1 MSAGRLL
8 RFLLAFMVICLAL
21 PALPARSEVELSFY
35 GGAQSTRPS
44 TIRSATLGDD
54 RVSWEARPFEVPKYY
69 GLRAQW
75 WSDRHLGFG
84 VDFSHSK
91 AYADDPTKYG
101 YETLNFSHGL
111 NVLTANIWYRF
122 DSRGK
127 ITPYV
132 GAGLGVAIPHVEVQP
147 IGLGSTATYQV
158 AGPAVTVVVG
168 ASMPIAGRWSLFTE
182 YKGSFS
188 RLKTKLDTG
197 DRLDTDI
204 FTDALNVGVSLRF

>member
-1 MSAGRLL
+1 MPGGRLV
-8 RFLLAFMVICLAL
+8 RFVVACLVFCLAL

-35 GGAQSTRPS
+35 GGTQSARPS
-44 TIRSATLGDD
+44 MIRSATLGDD
-54 RVSWEARPFEVPKYY
+54 RVNWEARPFEVPQYY

-84 VDFSHSK
+84 FDFSHAK
-91 AYADDPTKYG
+91 AYADDPAKYG

-111 NVLTANIWYRF
+111 NTVTANIWYRF
-122 DSRGK
+122 DARGK

-147 IGLGSTATYQV
+147 IGLGDTGNYQI
-158 AGPAVTVVVG
+158 AGPAVTVVIG
-168 ASMPIAGRWSLFTE
+168 ASMPISQRWSLFTE

-188 RLKTKLDTG
+188 RLRTKLDTG
-197 DRLDTDI
+197 DRLNTDI